1 MFLLLMLINDA
12 IITPRPCLMT
22 RCTYVAQDRF
32 HETRRHS
39 TSSALMRQPVNLDAG
54 SSSRCS
60 SGGGRGWMR
69 KKLITQSK
77 AEIQSSS
84 CDLISDLEYLRFSN
98 KTLASRKRF
107 LQVLCYVVLHSETCY
122 YCSLHFAEDDCA

>member
-1 MFLLLMLINDA
+1 
-12 IITPRPCLMT
+12 
-22 RCTYVAQDRF
+22 
-32 HETRRHS
+32 
-39 TSSALMRQPVNLDAG
+39 
-54 SSSRCS
+54 
-60 SGGGRGWMR
+60 MR

-84 CDLISDLEYLRFSN
+84 CDLISDDLEYLRFSN